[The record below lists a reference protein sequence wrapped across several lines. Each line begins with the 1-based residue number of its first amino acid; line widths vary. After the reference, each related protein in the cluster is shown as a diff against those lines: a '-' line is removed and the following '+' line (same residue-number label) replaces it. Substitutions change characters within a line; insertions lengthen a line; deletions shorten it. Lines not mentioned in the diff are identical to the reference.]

1 MSIQSS
7 RTVAGF
13 AALAFAALLASGTA
27 PAHAQAKKSSVE
39 KAEGCLVKYDAA
51 SNTMTVKDRRKKEDT
66 YRVKQATSVLDKAG
80 TIVTKNGSKAL
91 LTDLEANRRVI
102 VYWVPDPQN
111 VDGRFANKVDAPA
124 VSLMGEI
131 ECQEQ

>member
-27 PAHAQAKKSSVE
+27 PAQAQAKKSAVE
-39 KAEGCLVKYDAA
+39 KAEGCMVKYDAA

-80 TIVTKNGSKAL
+80 TVVTKNGSKAL

-111 VDGRFANKVDAPA
+111 RTAGSPTRSTSPP
-124 VSLMGEI
+124 
-131 ECQEQ
+131 